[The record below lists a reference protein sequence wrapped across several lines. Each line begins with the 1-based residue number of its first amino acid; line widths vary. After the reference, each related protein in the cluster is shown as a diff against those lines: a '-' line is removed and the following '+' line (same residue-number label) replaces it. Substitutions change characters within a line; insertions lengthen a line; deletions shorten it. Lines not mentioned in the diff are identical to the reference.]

1 MAGGKKRAIY
11 IDCDPGLDDA
21 VALALAASA
30 PEFDIAAIT
39 TTCGNAALER
49 VTDNALAVSAN
60 LGLKVPVYAGAD
72 RPLRCK
78 PHFATDIW
86 GGDGSLGL
94 KRQRRAVQPES
105 APDVLLRLLQEAN
118 DNSVLICCLGPL
130 TNLALVLGRDR
141 QLSAKID
148 RLMIMGGALG
158 KGNATAVAEFNIWFD
173 PHAAKRVFDA
183 DIHTVAV
190 PFDLTR
196 TVMMK
201 RAHIDRLAKSDK
213 LHARLAA
220 DMLAMAG
227 SPGHPA
233 TIHDAVVI
241 GCLLW
246 PDLFSFER
254 GRVSVVIEDGPARG
268 QTRFAKGEGRH
279 IILTDVQH
287 DKLLDAM
294 VAKLIGKAKG
304 GK

>member
-1 MAGGKKRAIY
+1 MAVGRKRAIY
-11 IDCDPGLDDA
+11 IDSDPGLDDA
-21 VALALAASA
+21 VALALADAA
-30 PEFDIAAIT
+30 PELDIAAIT
-39 TTCGNAALER
+39 TACGNAALER
-49 VTDNALAVSAN
+49 VTDNALAVAAS
-60 LGLKVPVYAGAD
+60 LGLKAPVYAGAD

-78 PHFATDIW
+78 PHFATQLW

-94 KRQRRAVQPES
+94 KRQRRSVQSES
-105 APDVLLRLLQEAN
+105 ASDALLRLLRQAE
-118 DNSVLICCLGPL
+118 DQSILICCLGPL
-130 TNLALVLGRDR
+130 TNLALVLGHDR

-183 DIHTVAV
+183 DIHTVVV

-201 RAHIDRLAKSDK
+201 RAHIDRLAQSDK
-213 LHARLAA
+213 PHARLAA

-233 TIHDAVVI
+233 AIHDAVVI

-254 GRVSVVIEDGPARG
+254 GRISVVIEDGPARG
-268 QTRFAKGEGRH
+268 QTRFAKGVGRH
-279 IILTDVQH
+279 IVLTDVEH
-287 DKLLDAM
+287 DKLLDAI
-294 VAKLIGKAKG
+294 VAKLTSRAKG